1 LKKIIG
7 LAIAALIVITIAG
20 VGTFAFFNDTESS
33 ANNIIT
39 AGTLDLKT
47 NDANGVDSVLTVQDL
62 APGNSV
68 GPATVELKNAGSID
82 AAHMDISVTYSE
94 NDGTEP
100 GDPGLAADVSQDEFA
115 AQLKVNTLRY
125 GATDLLTKVTDAN
138 ANGFKDIQDVSNS
151 DLTGLLGLDSAATAN
166 FVIEVTLDG
175 ASTGND
181 FQGDGINITLN
192 FDLQQQ

>member
-1 LKKIIG
+1 MKKIIG

-33 ANNIIT
+33 SGNIIS
-39 AGTLDLKT
+39 AGTLDLRT
-47 NDANGVDSVLTVQDL
+47 NDANGLDSVLTVTDL

-68 GPATVELKNAGSID
+68 GPATVELKNAGTID

-100 GDPGLAADVSQDEFA
+100 DDPGLAANMSKEAFA
-115 AQLKVNTLRY
+115 AQLKVKTLTY
-125 GATDLLTKVTDAN
+125 GATDLLSKVTDIN
-138 ANGFKDIQDVSNS
+138 TNGFKDVQDVANS
-151 DLTGLLGLDSAATAN
+151 DLTGLAGLDSAAAAN

-175 ASTGND
+175 NSTGND
-181 FQGDGINITLN
+181 FQGDGINITFN